1 MNDLAM
7 TNLPGTAKKAT
18 SVVVVEDDPASAD
31 VLQRRLQANGMK
43 VAVGRDGG
51 QGLALVRE
59 IIPDLV
65 LLDVM
70 LPDTDGYDV
79 CLRIKS
85 DGAIAHIP
93 VIFLSARGEVVDK
106 VRGLSCGAADY
117 VTKPWNAAE
126 LLARIDAVLLQTRNA
141 RPPRLEPMVAR
152 PQRTRPMAA
161 VSLKDGARRASA
173 EKLLAAQFDIAKDGA
188 DAVDLVLL
196 DEGATPDAGLVDAGT
211 AVLVI
216 ARGSETPATEFAR
229 LDGDLARHA
238 DLLVREMRLVRDMGA
253 AADALITLA
262 TSLEAHDRFMM
273 GHSERV
279 AARSVS
285 IAQVLGL
292 DQVAI
297 GTIRL
302 GALLR
307 DVGNAKL
314 PPPIVVKAGE
324 LTQHEREAIERH
336 PLLGEELLRH
346 VSPLAPILPI
356 VRWHHERL
364 DGGGY
369 PDHLTA
375 EKIPLEVRIVS
386 VADRF
391 EALLVDRPDRPAVT
405 EQEAVRILQGA
416 VARGELDPAAVAALA
431 AQVRSAGN
439 PEVEQ

>member
-1 MNDLAM
+1 MKDVAM
-7 TNLPGTAKKAT
+7 TLPGSAKVAT

-51 QGLALVRE
+51 EGLALVRD
-59 IIPDLV
+59 IVPDLV

-85 DGAIAHIP
+85 DGSIAHIP

-126 LLARIDAVLLQTRNA
+126 LLARIDAVHLQARNA
-141 RPPRLEPMVAR
+141 RAPRLEPQATRVM
-152 PQRTRPMAA
+152 RTRPVAA
-161 VSLKDGARRASA
+161 IVLKDGARRAVA
-173 EKLLAAQFDIAKDGA
+173 EKLLAQRFDIAGDGA
-188 DAVDLVLL
+188 QVVDLVLV
-196 DEGATPDAGLVDAGT
+196 DDGVTPDRGLADGGT

-216 ARGSETPATEFAR
+216 AKGSETPSAEFAR
-229 LDGDLARHA
+229 LDSDLTRHA
-238 DLLVREMRLVRDMGA
+238 ELLVREMRLVRDMGA

-279 AARSVS
+279 AGRAVA
-285 IAQVLGL
+285 IADLLGL
-292 DQVAI
+292 DQAAI

-314 PPPIVVKAGE
+314 PPAIVHKAGE
-324 LTQHEREAIERH
+324 VTAHEREAIERH
-336 PLLGEELLRH
+336 PILGEELLRH
-346 VSPLAPILPI
+346 VTPLAPILPI

-364 DGGGY
+364 DGAGY
-369 PDHLTA
+369 PDRLPA
-375 EKIPLEVRIVS
+375 EKIPLEVRVVS

-391 EALLVDRPDRPAVT
+391 EALLVDRPDRAAVS
-405 EQEAVRILQGA
+405 EQEAVRILQGG
-416 VARGELDPAAVAALA
+416 VARGELDPAVVAALA
-431 AQVRSAGN
+431 AQVRSVAQETG
-439 PEVEQ
+439 Q

>member
-1 MNDLAM
+1 M
-7 TNLPGTAKKAT
+7 TPLPGTAKKAT

-59 IIPDLV
+59 IVPDLV

-141 RPPRLEPMVAR
+141 RPPRLEPAVAR
-152 PQRTRPMAA
+152 PQRARPVVA
-161 VSLKDGARRASA
+161 VSLKDAARRATA
-173 EKLLAAQFDIAKDGA
+173 EKLLASRFDIAKDGS
-188 DAVDLVLL
+188 DAVDLVLV
-196 DEGATPDAGLVDAGT
+196 DEGAAPDAALADAST
-211 AVLVI
+211 AVLVVT
-216 ARGSETPATEFAR
+216 RGAETPATEFAR
-229 LDGDLARHA
+229 LDGDLSRHA

-324 LTQHEREAIERH
+324 LTPHEREAIERH

-346 VSPLAPILPI
+346 VSPLGPILPI

-416 VARGELDPAAVAALA
+416 VGRGELDPAAVAALA
-431 AQVRSAGN
+431 AQVRSAGS

>member
-1 MNDLAM
+1 M
-7 TNLPGTAKKAT
+7 TMPPGASTVPT

-51 QGLALVRE
+51 EGLALVRE

-85 DGAIAHIP
+85 DGTIAHIP

-126 LLARIDAVLLQTRNA
+126 LLARIDAVLLQSRNA
-141 RPPRLEPMVAR
+141 RPPRLEPQLVRLQRAR
-152 PQRTRPMAA
+152 PVAA
-161 VSLKDGARRASA
+161 VTLKDAARRAAA
-173 EKLLAAQFDIAKDGA
+173 EKLLAARFDLAKDGVE
-188 DAVDLVLL
+188 AVDLVLI
-196 DEGATPDAGLVDAGT
+196 DEGATPDSGLTDGGT
-211 AVLVI
+211 AVLVVP
-216 ARGSETPATEFAR
+216 RGSETPAAEFAR
-229 LDGDLARHA
+229 LDGDLSRHA
-238 DLLVREMRLVRDMGA
+238 ELLVREMRLVRDMGA
-253 AADALITLA
+253 AADALIILA
-262 TSLEAHDRFMM
+262 TALEAHDRFMM

-279 AARSVS
+279 AARAVS

-292 DQVAI
+292 DQTAI

-307 DVGNAKL
+307 DIGNAKL
-314 PPPIVVKAGE
+314 PPPIVHKAGE
-324 LTQHEREAIERH
+324 LTPHEREAVERH
-336 PLLGEELLRH
+336 PLLGEELLKH

-369 PDHLTA
+369 PDHLPA

-391 EALLVDRPDRPAVT
+391 EALLVDRPDRAAVT

-416 VARGELDPAAVAALA
+416 VGRGELDPAAVAALG
-431 AQVRSAGN
+431 AQVRSGN
-439 PEVEQ
+439 ASMEVDQ